1 VENKELRIIN
11 NDFECLAEGRNKY
24 MKELRIK
31 NQELS
36 IKLGFFALIT
46 LLMVSPLACQAF
58 FFEDIFDDFEKWFS
72 GEKWSSDGTNSSEI
86 INEVN
91 VSVSTGETTINGNGE
106 IKEGE
111 TKTEIHVENI
121 VNGTEIDPIDI
132 ESDAGTVKV
141 ESEISVDDGIA
152 QVQRETEIDSE
163 TSTENYE
170 VNLESSGT
178 GTEKEDLI
186 EPEIFENWWSD
197 FIEDLKSFFE
207 DIFNIF

>member
-1 VENKELRIIN
+1 MGRGFLASSFGQALRN
-11 NDFECLAEGRNKY
+11 ECLSEGRN
-24 MKELRIK
+24 MKKIIK
-31 NQELS
+31 
-36 IKLGFFALIT
+36 FFPIIFLTFVAI
-46 LLMVSPLACQAF
+46 PLYCQAF
-58 FFEDIFDDFEKWFS
+58 FLEDIFDDFEKWFS
-72 GEKWSSDGTNSSEI
+72 NKEWISEEGNESQI

-91 VSVSTGETTINGNGE
+91 VSVNTGETTINGENPPAGG
-106 IKEGE
+106 EGE
-111 TKTEIHVENI
+111 SKTEIHVENI